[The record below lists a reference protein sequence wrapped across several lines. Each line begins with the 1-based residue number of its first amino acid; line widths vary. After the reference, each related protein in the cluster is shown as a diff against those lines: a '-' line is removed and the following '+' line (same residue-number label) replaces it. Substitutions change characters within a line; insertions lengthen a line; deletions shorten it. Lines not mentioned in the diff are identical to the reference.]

1 MPNQRPQSSSRREL
15 LHLVRRLSAAAEHLR
30 QQEIVAPLLPG
41 GRIRTRIE
49 GLVYEFKVR
58 TSFAGW
64 GRFRPC
70 NEEEAELIGEALPWQ
85 RGAYLELLPALRMI
99 LLWPVSGPRATQVGL
114 WLALPFN
121 SSDAQQRFGFPY
133 EPLPVLLCDPFNG
146 AEAFERIIARVD
158 GHTLWFD
165 SADPRADPTHAAWLR
180 ETSSAPEGEQEHF
193 PAGLTASERRALLLW
208 DLHRLEE
215 ETLGAGS
222 LVTRPDADP
231 NSETR
236 QRMRGGRLASPAG
249 QQLPEHLAQLPSRRA
264 QLEWLR
270 QERQRLELTERLR
283 HALAKAGAVL
293 HSYTLLPASSGST
306 TEILVEW
313 SEEGQS
319 YRYRSVIDPE
329 LTVVSSGICL
339 RGRDRDFDLT
349 SIVSVMRESPW
360 SEEEIAE

>member
-1 MPNQRPQSSSRREL
+1 MPAQPLQPSSNEEL
-15 LHLVRRLSAAAEHLR
+15 LRLVSRLSGAAERLR
-30 QQEIVAPLLPG
+30 QQEIIAPLLPS

-58 TSFAGW
+58 KSFVGW

-70 NEEEAELIGEALPWQ
+70 NEQEAELLGEALPWQ

-99 LLWPVSGPRATQVGL
+99 LLWPVSGPRARETGL

-121 SSDAQQRFGFPY
+121 PSDAHQRFGLPD

-165 SADPRADPTHAAWLR
+165 CTDPRADPTHAAWLR
-180 ETSSAPEGEQEHF
+180 ETASAPEERDESF

-215 ETLGAGS
+215 EALRQELPGTSPSSAQI
-222 LVTRPDADP
+222 PDF
-231 NSETR
+231 
-236 QRMRGGRLASPAG
+236 GRRTGEGTATAMG
-249 QQLPEHLAQLPSRRA
+249 RHLPKELAQAHSHRE
-264 QLEWLR
+264 QLQWLR
-270 QERQRLELTERLR
+270 QEIERRQLGERLR

-293 HSYTLLPASSGST
+293 HSYTLLPASSGSAM
-306 TEILVEW
+306 EILVEW
-313 SEEGQS
+313 SEEGRP

-360 SEEEIAE
+360 SEEEMEP